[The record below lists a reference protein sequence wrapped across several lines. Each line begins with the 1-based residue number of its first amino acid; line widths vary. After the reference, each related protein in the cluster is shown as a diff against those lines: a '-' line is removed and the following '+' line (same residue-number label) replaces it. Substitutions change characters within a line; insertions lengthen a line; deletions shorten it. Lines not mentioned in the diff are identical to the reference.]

1 MERSRPRSRIDS
13 NFRFAKFEEVQV
25 PDDRLLSMAEA
36 GRRMGVSSRT
46 ARKILVASGVR
57 LLSSGD
63 RRDYAWK
70 SHVDALQAAVGISRS
85 LKEAR

>member
-1 MERSRPRSRIDS
+1 
-13 NFRFAKFEEVQV
+13 
-25 PDDRLLSMAEA
+25 
-36 GRRMGVSSRT
+36 VSSRT
-46 ARKILVASGVR
+46 ARRILLASGVR

-70 SHVDALQAAVGISRS
+70 SHVDALQAAVDTSRW

>member
-1 MERSRPRSRIDS
+1 MQGKRPPAIH
-13 NFRFAKFEEVQV
+13 
-25 PDDRLLSMAEA
+25 
-36 GRRMGVSSRT
+36 GRGRAAHGVSSRT
-46 ARKILVASGVR
+46 ARRILLASGVR

-70 SHVDALQAAVGISRS
+70 SHVDALQAAVDTSRW

>member
-1 MERSRPRSRIDS
+1 
-13 NFRFAKFEEVQV
+13 V